1 MKQCP
6 VCKTTYTDE
15 TLSFCLND
23 GTSLISLSEPAE
35 TVQMS
40 FDKNPMRINVPPDSA
55 PTVFALPQTSNQP
68 IKKGVSPII
77 VGVLVGLLLL
87 LAVGF
92 VVVIGYFSLKSTETT
107 NSAPSPTPTAKITP
121 TPNDE
126 TEELKEK
133 LANLEKQVQDQK
145 NPKNT
150 TPVETFS
157 TPNSTPKP
165 STTTA
170 RANSPRDGFLA
181 LRSEPSSEIGYRITQ
196 IPHGAIVNI
205 TGCQGYSYVGKN
217 RGRWC
222 QASYNGSGGWVFDAF
237 LIF

>member
-15 TLSFCLND
+15 SLKFCLAD
-23 GTSLISLSEPAE
+23 GTSLTFLSEPAE

-40 FDKNPMRINVPPDSA
+40 FDKSPMRINVPPDSA
-55 PTVFALPQTSNQP
+55 PTVFASPPISNQP

-87 LAVGF
+87 VAVGF
-92 VVVIGYFSLKSTETT
+92 IGVIGYFSFKSTDDK
-107 NSAPSPTPTAKITP
+107 NSVPSPTPTAKITP

-126 TEELKEK
+126 TAELKEK
-133 LANLEKQVQDQK
+133 LANLEKQVQTQK
-145 NPKNT
+145 NQKNT

-157 TPNSTPKP
+157 TPQP
-165 STTTA
+165 SATTA

-181 LRSEPSSEIGYRITQ
+181 LRSEPNSETGYRITK
-196 IPHGAIVNI
+196 IPHGANLTVLGCPKPSNI
-205 TGCQGYSYVGKN
+205 GKIA
-217 RGRWC
+217 GRWC
-222 QASYNGSGGWVFDAF
+222 QVVYNGQSGWAFDAF
-237 LIF
+237 MIFN

>member
-15 TLSFCLND
+15 SLKFCLAD
-23 GTSLISLSEPAE
+23 GANLISLSEPAE

-40 FDKNPMRINVPPDSA
+40 FDKNPMRINVPPDSS

-77 VGVLVGLLLL
+77 VAVLVGLLLL

-92 VVVIGYFSLKSTETT
+92 IGVIGYFSLKPTANEKASV
-107 NSAPSPTPTAKITP
+107 SPTPTAKITP
-121 TPNDE
+121 TPDNE
-126 TEELKEK
+126 TVELKEK

-145 NPKNT
+145 NSKNT
-150 TPVETFS
+150 TSVETY
-157 TPNSTPKP
+157 STPKP
-165 STTTA
+165 SATTA

-181 LRSEPSSEIGYRITQ
+181 LRSDPSSEIGYRITQ

-205 TGCQGYSYVGKN
+205 TSCQGYSYVGKN

-222 QASYNGSGGWVFDAF
+222 QAGYNGFGGWVFDAF

>member
-15 TLSFCLND
+15 SLKFCLAD
-23 GTSLISLSEPAE
+23 GANLISLSEPAE

-40 FDKNPMRINVPPDSA
+40 FDKNPMRINVPPDST
-55 PTVFALPQTSNQP
+55 PTVFALPQTSYQP

-92 VVVIGYFSLKSTETT
+92 AGVIGYFSLKPTANE
-107 NSAPSPTPTAKITP
+107 NAVVSPTPAIKVTQVPIP
-121 TPNDE
+121 DDE
-126 TEELKEK
+126 TVELKEK

-145 NPKNT
+145 NQKNS
-150 TPVETFS
+150 TPVETY
-157 TPNSTPKP
+157 STPKP
-165 STTTA
+165 STNTA
-170 RANSPRDGFLA
+170 RVNSPRDGFLA
-181 LRSEPSSEIGYRITQ
+181 LRSEPNSETGYRITT
-196 IPHGAIVNI
+196 IPHGTNI
-205 TGCQGYSYVGKN
+205 TVLGCPNPATVGKT

-222 QASYNGSGGWVFDAF
+222 QVIYNGQSGWAFDAF
-237 LIF
+237 MIF